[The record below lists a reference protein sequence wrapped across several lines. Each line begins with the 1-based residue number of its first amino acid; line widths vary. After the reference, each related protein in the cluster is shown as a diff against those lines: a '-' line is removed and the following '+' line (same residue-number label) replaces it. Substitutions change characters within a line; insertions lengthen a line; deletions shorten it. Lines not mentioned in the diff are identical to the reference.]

1 MKRRTFIQKAGSAA
15 TIPFFLNGVQLS
27 AMGQS
32 ALFGGTDPNSDK
44 VLVIIQ
50 CNGGNDG
57 LNMVI
62 PIDQYDKLANLRA
75 NILVPQDKVLKLQ
88 DRFGLHPSMT
98 GMRAMYDQGKL
109 SIVQSAGYPNQNRS
123 HFRST
128 DIWQSGSPANAYWD
142 SGWIGRYLET
152 TAPGYPQGYP
162 NQTQPHPFAI
172 TMGTTVS
179 ETCQGTVSNMSLTL
193 NDPFALAALTEGAGS
208 DIPDT
213 PYGDE
218 LAYLRTS
225 ILQTNA
231 YAEQITMSAKKGKN
245 LTTYPTNNALAT
257 QLKNIALLISGGLQ
271 TKVYIARIGGF
282 DTHANQVDSTDKTR
296 GAHANL
302 LGALSAAIAA
312 FQEDLRLQRAEER
325 VLGITFSE
333 FGRQIKSNAS
343 VGTDHGTAAPL
354 FVFGSCIQTHVIGN
368 TPDIPTQPQNQEGV
382 AMQTDF
388 RDVYGSILQNWFGVK
403 ESDIRNL
410 LYSGYTYLPI
420 IKPCGIA
427 TSSKDRFLQD
437 AVQFLNFPNP
447 FSDTTTLQFT
457 SPGGR
462 IRITLFDSIGSELGT
477 IADQQFP
484 SGEQQLFFDGS
495 RLSPGNYYLRFQGVN
510 FVKTGRIVKM

>member
-1 MKRRTFIQKAGSAA
+1 MKRRTFIKTAGSAA
-15 TIPFFLNGVQLS
+15 SIPFFLNGVQLS

-32 ALFGGTDPNSDK
+32 ALFSGADPNSDK

-50 CNGGNDG
+50 CSGGNDG

-62 PIDQYDKLANLRA
+62 PVDQYDKLANLRA
-75 NILVPQDKVLKLQ
+75 NILIPQDKVLKIQ

-98 GMRAMYDQGKL
+98 GMRAMYDAGKL

-142 SGWIGRYLET
+142 SGWAGRYLESV
-152 TAPGYPQGYP
+152 APGYPEGYP
-162 NQTQPHPFAI
+162 SEGHPHPFAI

-193 NDPFALAALTEGAGS
+193 NDPFALAALTEGSGS

-218 LAYLRTS
+218 LNFLRTS

-231 YAEQITMSAKKGKN
+231 YAEEITASAKKGKN
-245 LTTYPTNNALAT
+245 LAAYPANNALAT

-271 TKVYIARIGGF
+271 TRVYVARIGGF
-282 DTHANQVDSTDKTR
+282 DTHANQADAADKTR

-312 FQEDLRLQRAEER
+312 FQEDLRLHRLEER
-325 VLGITFSE
+325 VLGLTFSE

-343 VGTDHGTAAPL
+343 AGTDHGTAAPL
-354 FVFGSCIQTHVIGN
+354 FVFGGCIQTHNIGS
-368 TPDIPTQPQNQEGV
+368 TPDIPAQPQNQEGV

-388 RDVYGSILQNWFGVK
+388 RDVYGSILQAWFGVK
-403 ESDIRNL
+403 ESDVRTM
-410 LYSGYTYLPI
+410 LYNGYTYLPI
-420 IKPCGIA
+420 VKPCGVA
-427 TSSKDRFLQD
+427 TPTKDRYLTD
-437 AVQFLNFPNP
+437 AIQFVNFPNP
-447 FSDTTTLQFT
+447 FADTTTLKFT
-457 SPGGR
+457 APGGR
-462 IRITLFDSIGSELGT
+462 IRITLYDSIGSELGRV
-477 IADQQFP
+477 ADQDFP
-484 SGEQQLFFDGS
+484 GGEHQLLFDGA
-495 RLSPGNYYLRFQGVN
+495 RLAPGNYYLRFQGSN
-510 FVKTGRIVKM
+510 FVQTGRIVKM

>member
-1 MKRRTFIQKAGSAA
+1 MKRRTFLKTAGSAA
-15 TIPFFLNGVQLS
+15 SAPFFLNGVSLS
-27 AMGQS
+27 AMPQS
-32 ALFGGTDPNSDK
+32 GLFSTADPNSDK

-50 CNGGNDG
+50 CSGGNDG

-98 GMRAMYDQGKL
+98 GMRAMYDAGKL
-109 SIVQSAGYPNQNRS
+109 SVVQSAGYPNQNRS

-142 SGWIGRYLET
+142 TGWIGRYLESV
-152 TAPGYPQGYP
+152 APGYPQGYP
-162 NQTQPHPFAI
+162 SKSEPHPFAI
-172 TMGTTVS
+172 SMGTTVS

-218 LAYLRTS
+218 LAFLRTS

-231 YAEQITMSAKKGKN
+231 YAEEITASAKKGKN
-245 LTTYPTNNALAT
+245 LATYPANNALAT

-271 TKVYIARIGGF
+271 TRVYIARIGGF
-282 DTHANQVDSTDKTR
+282 DTHANQVDPADKTR

-302 LGALSAAIAA
+302 LGALSAAITA
-312 FQEDLRLQRAEER
+312 FQEDLRLHRLEER

-354 FVFGSCIQTHVIGN
+354 FVFGGCIQTHNIGS
-368 TPDIPTQPQNQEGV
+368 TPDIPVQPQNQEGV

-403 ESDIRNL
+403 ESDIRTM

-420 IKPCGIA
+420 VKPCGIA
-427 TSSKDRFLQD
+427 TSNKERFLED
-437 AVQFLNFPNP
+437 VVQFINFPNP
-447 FSDTTTLQFT
+447 FSDTTTLKFN

-477 IADQQFP
+477 VTDQQFA
-484 SGEQQLFFDGS
+484 SGEQQLLFDGS
-495 RLSPGNYYLRFQGVN
+495 RLAPGNYYLRFQGGN
-510 FVKTGRIVKM
+510 FVKTGRIVKL